1 MKIHVQENKSGYKSD
16 VKGIHLK
23 NCFRLLNVGE
33 MVIIFFIL
41 NTIHVC
47 VDFGGIKR

>member
-1 MKIHVQENKSGYKSD
+1 MKIHVQENKSGYKSN

-33 MVIIFFIL
+33 MVIIYYG
-41 NTIHVC
+41 H
-47 VDFGGIKR
+47 IKIRFTFVWTLVA